1 MVTGNDTTVVLLT
14 LGNVYENVKIF
25 DIIESRKLRGNV
37 DDRFGFSPVEY
48 SR

>member
-1 MVTGNDTTVVLLT
+1 MVLLT

-25 DIIESRKLRGNV
+25 DIIEPRKLRGNV
-37 DDRFGFSPVEY
+37 NDPFGFSPVEY